1 MRRRR
6 TDHDDDERVLRDGE
20 TLRVPLT
27 MLDSLQRDIAQHFG
41 RVRDAL
47 GNEGL
52 SLQRPGFRVLDRL
65 SNDECERA
73 YQDVANAMTTAWKG
87 NDKPKPVRQDATEDA
102 RQMEYDRYSTELRD
116 AWRTPR

>member
-1 MRRRR
+1 MQRRR
-6 TDHDDDERVLRDGE
+6 TDDDEDERTLRDGE
-20 TLRVPLT
+20 RLRVPLHL
-27 MLDSLQRDIAQHFG
+27 MDSLQRDIAQHFG
-41 RVRDAL
+41 RVHDGY

-73 YQDVANAMTTAWKG
+73 YQDVADAMTTAWKS
-87 NDKPKPVRQDATEDA
+87 NDKPKPVRQHATEDA
-102 RQMEYDRYSTELRD
+102 RQSEYDRYSAELRD